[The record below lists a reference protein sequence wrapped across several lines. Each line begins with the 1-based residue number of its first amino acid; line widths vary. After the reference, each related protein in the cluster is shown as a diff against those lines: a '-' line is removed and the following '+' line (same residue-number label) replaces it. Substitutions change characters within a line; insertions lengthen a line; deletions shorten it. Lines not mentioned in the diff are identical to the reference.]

1 METRFAVVI
10 GLDVGKTGHHACAL
24 DPGGSRLFDKP
35 LPQDEAQLRELFTE
49 LQKHGNV
56 LMVVD
61 QPNTIGALPIAV
73 ARDAGCAV
81 AYLPGLA
88 MRKAADLYPGRS
100 KTDARD
106 AFIIADTAR
115 TMPHTLRAV
124 DRDNEVLSALKVLA
138 GFDEDLAHET
148 TRALNRIRSL
158 LTQIHPAL
166 ERVFA
171 GGSLA
176 NSLTLELLIKYG
188 GPTGLKTAGR
198 GKVLRFARAHSRR
211 DPEALIDQI
220 FAALGEQTV
229 VVPATA
235 AVELVIPRVA
245 GQVKELKEQRA
256 TVAREVEGMLEDFP
270 LASVLRSMPGIA
282 PLDRRADPP
291 EHRRRFRVR
300 DSRPP
305 RGLRRDRAGHTKI
318 RDLDPRRVPRPIGQ
332 QAAEER
338 PVLLC
343 LGRLEPRPDLEDL
356 LRSQTR
362 RGQAPQ
368 RRRDLPGP
376 PPLQRHLRD
385 APRRHVLPVTHTSPD
400 PRATHSRGLTRNIG
414 TPPSPRDATLADK

>member
-245 GQVKELKEQRA
+245 GQVKDLKEQRA

-270 LASVLRSMPGIA
+270 LASVLRSMPGIGLKTAAQILLNIGDGSAFETPGHLAAYAGIA
-282 PLDRRADPP
+282 PVTRRSGTSIRGEFPARSGNKRLKNALFYSAWVASNHDPISKTYYDRKRA
-291 EHRRRFRVR
+291 EGKRHNAAVICLARRRCNVIF
-300 DSRPP
+300 
-305 RGLRRDRAGHTKI
+305 AM
-318 RDLDPRRVPRPIGQ
+318 
-332 QAAEER
+332 
-338 PVLLC
+338 
-343 LGRLEPRPDLEDL
+343 
-356 LRSQTR
+356 
-362 RGQAPQ
+362 
-368 RRRDLPGP
+368 
-376 PPLQRHLRD
+376 LRD
-385 APRRHVLPVTHTSPD
+385 GTYYQSPTPVP
-400 PRATHSRGLTRNIG
+400 
-414 TPPSPRDATLADK
+414 TPEPPTLAA

>member
-198 GKVLRFARAHSRR
+198 GKVLRFARAHSRG

-270 LASVLRSMPGIA
+270 LASVLRSMPGIGLKTAAQILLNIGDGSAFETPGHLAAYAGIA
-282 PLDRRADPP
+282 P
-291 EHRRRFRVR
+291 V
-300 DSRPP
+300 
-305 RGLRRDRAGHTKI
+305 
-318 RDLDPRRVPRPIGQ
+318 
-332 QAAEER
+332 
-338 PVLLC
+338 
-343 LGRLEPRPDLEDL
+343 
-356 LRSQTR
+356 TR
-362 RGQAPQ
+362 RSG
-368 RRRDLPGP
+368 
-376 PPLQRHLRD
+376 
-385 APRRHVLPVTHTSPD
+385 TSIRGEFPARSGNKRLKNALFYSAWVASNHD
-400 PRATHSRGLTRNIG
+400 PI
-414 TPPSPRDATLADK
+414 

>member
-1 METRFAVVI
+1 VTATSSDASKEDSIMETRFAVVI

-198 GKVLRFARAHSRR
+198 GKVLRFARAHSRG

-270 LASVLRSMPGIA
+270 LASVLRSMPGIGLKTAAQILLNIGDGSAFETPGHLAAYAGIA
-282 PLDRRADPP
+282 P
-291 EHRRRFRVR
+291 V
-300 DSRPP
+300 
-305 RGLRRDRAGHTKI
+305 
-318 RDLDPRRVPRPIGQ
+318 
-332 QAAEER
+332 
-338 PVLLC
+338 
-343 LGRLEPRPDLEDL
+343 
-356 LRSQTR
+356 TR
-362 RGQAPQ
+362 RSG
-368 RRRDLPGP
+368 
-376 PPLQRHLRD
+376 
-385 APRRHVLPVTHTSPD
+385 TSIRGEFPARSGNKRLKNALFYSAWVASNHD
-400 PRATHSRGLTRNIG
+400 PI
-414 TPPSPRDATLADK
+414 

>member
-211 DPEALIDQI
+211 DPEA
-220 FAALGEQTV
+220 
-229 VVPATA
+229 
-235 AVELVIPRVA
+235 
-245 GQVKELKEQRA
+245 
-256 TVAREVEGMLEDFP
+256 
-270 LASVLRSMPGIA
+270 
-282 PLDRRADPP
+282 
-291 EHRRRFRVR
+291 
-300 DSRPP
+300 
-305 RGLRRDRAGHTKI
+305 
-318 RDLDPRRVPRPIGQ
+318 
-332 QAAEER
+332 
-338 PVLLC
+338 
-343 LGRLEPRPDLEDL
+343 
-356 LRSQTR
+356 
-362 RGQAPQ
+362 
-368 RRRDLPGP
+368 
-376 PPLQRHLRD
+376 
-385 APRRHVLPVTHTSPD
+385 
-400 PRATHSRGLTRNIG
+400 
-414 TPPSPRDATLADK
+414 

>member
-24 DPGGSRLFDKP
+24 EPDGNRLFDKP
-35 LPQDEAQLRELFTE
+35 LPQDEAQLRKLFTS
-49 LQKHGNV
+49 LQAHGNV

-73 ARDAGCAV
+73 ARDVGCAV

-124 DRDNEVLSALKVLA
+124 DRDSQVLAALKVLA

-166 ERVFA
+166 ERVFSGA
-171 GGSLA
+171 SLA
-176 NSLTLELLIKYG
+176 TGLVLDLLIKFG
-188 GPTGLKTAGR
+188 GPTGLKAAGR
-198 GKVLRFARAHSRR
+198 GKVLRFARAHARR
-211 DPEALIDQI
+211 DPGALIDRI
-220 FAALGEQTV
+220 FTALGEQTV

-245 GQVKELKEQRA
+245 EQVKELKAQRA
-256 TVAREVEGMLEDFP
+256 IVAKEVEAMLADFP
-270 LASVLRSMPGIA
+270 LSAVLMSMPGIGIKTAAQILLAIGDGSAFETAGHLAAYAGIA
-282 PLDRRADPP
+282 PVTRRSGTSIRGEFPARAGNKRLKNALFYSAWVASTCDPVSKAYYDRKRA
-291 EHRRRFRVR
+291 EGKRHNAAVICLARRRCNVIY
-300 DSRPP
+300 
-305 RGLRRDRAGHTKI
+305 AM
-318 RDLDPRRVPRPIGQ
+318 
-332 QAAEER
+332 
-338 PVLLC
+338 
-343 LGRLEPRPDLEDL
+343 
-356 LRSQTR
+356 
-362 RGQAPQ
+362 
-368 RRRDLPGP
+368 
-376 PPLQRHLRD
+376 LRD
-385 APRRHVLPVTHTSPD
+385 GTHYQPPTTVPAPEPT
-400 PRATHSRGLTRNIG
+400 A
-414 TPPSPRDATLADK
+414 LAA

>member
-220 FAALGEQTV
+220 FAALVEQTV

-270 LASVLRSMPGIA
+270 LASVLRSMPGIGLKTAAQILLNIGDGSAFETPGHLAAYAGIA
-282 PLDRRADPP
+282 PVTRRSGTSIRGEFPARSGNKRLKNALFYSAWVASNHDPISKTYYDRKRA
-291 EHRRRFRVR
+291 EGKRHNAAVICLARRRCNVIF
-300 DSRPP
+300 
-305 RGLRRDRAGHTKI
+305 AM
-318 RDLDPRRVPRPIGQ
+318 
-332 QAAEER
+332 
-338 PVLLC
+338 
-343 LGRLEPRPDLEDL
+343 
-356 LRSQTR
+356 
-362 RGQAPQ
+362 
-368 RRRDLPGP
+368 
-376 PPLQRHLRD
+376 LRD
-385 APRRHVLPVTHTSPD
+385 GTYYQSPTPVP
-400 PRATHSRGLTRNIG
+400 
-414 TPPSPRDATLADK
+414 TPEPPTLAA